1 MAMGVIH
8 GQGWWEESARAR
20 SGGRGWGGKAAAISQ
35 RACFHLQRAFLSVS
49 HLFNK
54 QVPRAHSV
62 PGYKGAN

>member
-8 GQGWWEESARAR
+8 GQGWWEGSAHAR
-20 SGGRGWGGKAAAISQ
+20 SGGGGGEAAAISQ

-49 HLFNK
+49 HLFSK
-54 QVPRAHSV
+54 HVPSAHSV